1 MTLYDTLEVET
12 YASQR
17 EIKRAYRRLAR
28 RYHPDYNPGDPESE
42 ERFKDVVAAY
52 EVLSD
57 RRKRAAYDAR
67 VRIAE
72 TPTTPR
78 TRDGTDWT
86 HWTHWTHW
94 KRPER
99 TTEEWK
105 DLERDLSKW
114 GKWRNWRRVPLFDF
128 RDAQLGALLTVSLTL
143 ASNASREEVEPFLNV
158 LAAALAAGFV
168 CSWPFRLGFVVNWA
182 PLRSAAAMLAPFAA
196 AMGALAGST
205 FATGGPPPSLWGA
218 SGIPFAFVGGMG
230 GALVGGMF
238 GRSFRQASEPVLGV
252 LVGGF
257 TGAILG
263 GGLGGF
269 FWYWSSIF
277 RYMEW
282 PVRDDLSVL
291 ASAGVVGALL
301 GAAVAAALGG
311 ARDPAQS

>member
-1 MTLYDTLEVET
+1 MTLYDTLEVEP

-28 RYHPDYNPGDPESE
+28 RYHPDYNPGDPDSE
-42 ERFKDVVAAY
+42 ERFKEVVAAY

-57 RRKRAAYDAR
+57 RSKRAAYDTR
-67 VRIAE
+67 VRVGEPVATHTTREWAE
-72 TPTTPR
+72 
-78 TRDGTDWT
+78 
-86 HWTHWTHW
+86 W

-99 TTEEWK
+99 STEEWK
-105 DLERDLSKW
+105 DIERDLRKW
-114 GKWRNWRRVPLFDF
+114 HRGPLFDF
-128 RDAQLGALLTVSLTL
+128 RDAQLGALLSVSLTL
-143 ASNASREEVEPFLNV
+143 ASHASREVGPFLSV

-168 CSWPFRLGFVVNWA
+168 CSWPFRLCSNIDWA

-196 AMGALAGST
+196 AMGAMAGGT
-205 FATGGPPPSLWGA
+205 FAAGGPPPSLWGA

-238 GRSFRQASEPVLGV
+238 GRSFREAREPVLGV

-269 FWYWSSIF
+269 FWYWSTIF
-277 RYMEW
+277 RYLEW
-282 PVRDDLSVL
+282 PARDDLSVL

-301 GAAVAAALGG
+301 GAALAAALGG

>member
-17 EIKRAYRRLAR
+17 EIKRSYRRLAR

-42 ERFKDVVAAY
+42 ERFKEVVAAY

-57 RRKRAAYDAR
+57 RTKRAAYDAR
-67 VRIAE
+67 VRVGE
-72 TPTTPR
+72 PVTTHRTPE
-78 TRDGTDWT
+78 WE
-86 HWTHWTHW
+86 W

-105 DLERDLSKW
+105 DLERDL
-114 GKWRNWRRVPLFDF
+114 GKWRRESLFDF
-128 RDAQLGALLTVSLTL
+128 RDAQLGALLSVSLTL
-143 ASNASREEVEPFLNV
+143 ASNASREVRPFVDV

-196 AMGALAGST
+196 AIGAMAGAT

-218 SGIPFAFVGGMG
+218 SGIPFAFAGGMG

-269 FWYWSSIF
+269 FWYWSTIF

-282 PVRDDLSVL
+282 PARDDLSVL

-301 GAAVAAALGG
+301 GAALAAALGG
-311 ARDPAQS
+311 ARDRAQS

>member
-1 MTLYDTLEVET
+1 MSLYDTLEVET

-57 RRKRAAYDAR
+57 RRKRAAYDDR
-67 VRIAE
+67 VRIGE
-72 TPTTPR
+72 PVTTYSTPE
-78 TRDGTDWT
+78 WT
-86 HWTHWTHW
+86 EW

-105 DLERDLSKW
+105 DLERDLR
-114 GKWRNWRRVPLFDF
+114 KWRKWRRVPLFDV
-128 RDAQLGALLTVSLTL
+128 RDAQLGALLSVSLTL
-143 ASNASREEVEPFLNV
+143 ASNASREVGPFLNV

-168 CSWPFRLGFVVNWA
+168 CSWPFRLCFDVESA
-182 PLRSAAAMLAPFAA
+182 PLRSAGAMLAPFAA
-196 AMGALAGST
+196 AIGAMAGGT
-205 FATGGPPPSLWGA
+205 FVAGGAPPSLWGA
-218 SGIPFAFVGGMG
+218 SGIPFAFVGGLG
-230 GALVGGMF
+230 GALIGGMF
-238 GRSFRQASEPVLGV
+238 GRSFRAAREPVLGV

-263 GGLGGF
+263 GALGGF
-269 FWYWSSIF
+269 FWYWSTIF
-277 RYMEW
+277 RWMEW
-282 PVRDDLSVL
+282 PARDDLSVL

-301 GAAVAAALGG
+301 GAALAAALGG